1 MLETKN
7 ISKSFGGLRAV
18 NNCSIK
24 VEKSRITG
32 LIGPNGAGKT
42 TLFNVI
48 TGFLKRD
55 EGEVWFDGEEVGSL
69 LPHEI
74 AMKGMVRTFQTA
86 AGFMHMT
93 VMENMMIAPQA
104 QEGEMLWRTL
114 FFPGRIVRTQEEEA
128 RTRAAEILNFMGLY
142 EKRNEYV
149 ENLSS
154 AEAKL
159 LEVGRQLLSGAK
171 LVLLDEPM
179 SGVSPAFQGRMV
191 EYLGDI
197 RERGGLTFFVI
208 EHNLNFI
215 RRVSDVIYVMNN
227 GELLSRGTWDEV
239 IQDEKVIEAYLGGR
253 R

>member
-1 MLETKN
+1 MLQTKD
-7 ISKSFGGLRAV
+7 ISKNFGGLRAV
-18 NNCSIK
+18 NKCSIR
-24 VEKSRITG
+24 VEESSITG

-42 TLFNVI
+42 TLFNVV

-55 EGEVWFDGEEVGSL
+55 EGEVWFRGEEVGGL

-104 QEGEMLWRTL
+104 QEGEKLWRTV
-114 FFPGRIVRTQEEEA
+114 FPGRNVQTQEEEA
-128 RTRAAEILNFMGLY
+128 RRKAADILDFVGLY

-154 AEAKL
+154 AETKV
-159 LEVGRQLLSGAK
+159 LEVGRQLLTGAK

-191 EYLGDI
+191 KYLKDI
-197 RERGGLTFFVI
+197 RERVGLTFFVI
-208 EHNLNFI
+208 EHNLDFI

-227 GELLSRGTWDEV
+227 GELLCYGTWDKIV
-239 IQDEKVIEAYLGGR
+239 QDERVIEAYLGGGR
-253 R
+253 